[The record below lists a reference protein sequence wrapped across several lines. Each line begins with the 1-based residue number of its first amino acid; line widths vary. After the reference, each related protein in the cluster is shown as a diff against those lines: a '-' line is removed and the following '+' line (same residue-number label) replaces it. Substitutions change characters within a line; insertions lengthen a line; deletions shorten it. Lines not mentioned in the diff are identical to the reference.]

1 MVGRLDDLQLY
12 ETALSSDDV
21 AFLFEN
27 PGIAIGGPTEP
38 EPTIDTDGD
47 GLTDAEET
55 ALGTDPN
62 VADTDGDGFSDGQEV
77 AAKTDPLS
85 QSSLL
90 SAVGVSSPDGTRTV
104 TWKSQPDV
112 IYVVDVS
119 EDLIT
124 WATISD
130 NAVGAASET
139 TSLPHADAPAGEA
152 YYRVS
157 VKTE

>member
-12 ETALSSDDV
+12 ETALSTEDI
-21 AFLFEN
+21 AFLFDN
-27 PGIAIGGPTEP
+27 PGTAIGSPAEP
-38 EPTIDTDGD
+38 DPSVDTDGD
-47 GLTDAEET
+47 GLTDTEET

-85 QSSLL
+85 QSSQLA
-90 SAVGVSSPDGTRTV
+90 AVGVSSPDGTRTV

-124 WATISD
+124 WTTISD
-130 NAVGAASET
+130 SAVGGAGET
-139 TSLPHADAPAGEA
+139 TSLAHADAPIGEA

-157 VKTE
+157 VK